1 MPKPID
7 TYQKWAQAGV
17 LDEKIKTV
25 MELTSRGINQ
35 NDIAKV
41 LGVSERTLIKLKRAH
56 PKLNNAFIFGNDE
69 LKESLVNAVVKK
81 ALGFEYDEV
90 QTTYEESKA
99 GKKKKIVKS
108 HKVAL
113 PDMNALKYILII
125 KCGRNFNE
133 KREEIDAMYKRI
145 DNKEEV
151 WFNENSNKA
160 NKRTN
165 KLC

>member
-1 MPKPID
+1 
-7 TYQKWAQAGV
+7 
-17 LDEKIKTV
+17 
-25 MELTSRGINQ
+25 
-35 NDIAKV
+35 
-41 LGVSERTLIKLKRAH
+41 LKRAH